1 MPDQSQ
7 LWSKAAAT
15 YEQDFIDPYLPGVR
29 NPLPRAVEELADP
42 QRGTVADFGCGVGPL
57 LPLLAEHF
65 RRVIAV
71 DFAEGMLK
79 RAREAC
85 ADLPNVEFLHRA
97 FTDLAP
103 LAGQADV
110 AVAVNS
116 LVLPDIGELEKA
128 LESIHAALRPGGRF
142 LGVVPGIDAVHYC
155 TMLLVDR
162 ARKAG
167 MPLDKA
173 QQNAAHHGEHAL
185 YDFAFGG
192 FRFQGIAQH
201 FWQPFEVRYR
211 LRRAGFRRV
220 RLTKVHLTW
229 SQFAGA
235 PDLKAEPP
243 PWDWFFQ
250 AEKQEIHHKDT
261 KNTKETQR
269 EAKQRSN
276 E

>member
-1 MPDQSQ
+1 MPDQSH

-42 QRGTVADFGCGVGPL
+42 QKGTAADLGCGVGPL
-57 LPLLAEHF
+57 LPLLAKHF

-79 RAREAC
+79 RAQEAC
-85 ADLPNVEFLHRA
+85 EALPNVEFLRGTFA
-97 FTDLAP
+97 DLTP
-103 LAGQADV
+103 LAGQVDV

-116 LVLPDIGELEKA
+116 LVMPDIGELEMA
-128 LESIHAALRPGGRF
+128 LHSIHAALRSGGRF
-142 LGVVPGIDAVHYC
+142 LGIVPAIDAVHYY
-155 TMLLVDR
+155 TMLMVDR
-162 ARKAG
+162 ALKAG
-167 MPLDKA
+167 MPPDMA
-173 QQNAAHHGEHAL
+173 RQNAAYHGEHSL

-192 FRFQGIAQH
+192 FRYQSIAQH

-220 RLTKVHLTW
+220 RLTKVHLSW
-229 SQFAGA
+229 SQFTGA
-235 PDLKAEPP
+235 ADLKQEPP

-250 AEKQEIHHKDT
+250 AEKQKVHHKDT
-261 KNTKETQR
+261 KYTKETQR
-269 EAKQRSN
+269 KTKQRSN

>member
-1 MPDQSQ
+1 MTSQSH

-29 NPLPRAVEELADP
+29 NPLPRAVAELADP
-42 QRGTVADFGCGVGPL
+42 KKGTAADLGCGVGPL
-57 LPLLAEHF
+57 LPLLAKHF

-79 RAREAC
+79 RARQACEA
-85 ADLPNVEFLHRA
+85 LPNVEFLCGP

-103 LAGQADV
+103 LAGQLDV

-116 LVLPDIGELEKA
+116 LVLPDIGDLEEA
-128 LESIHAALRPGGRF
+128 LKSIHAALRPGGRF
-142 LGVVPGIDAVHYC
+142 LGIVPAIDAVHYC

-162 ARKAG
+162 ARKSG

-173 QQNAAHHGEHAL
+173 RQNAAHHGEHAL

-250 AEKQEIHHKDT
+250 AEKAEISRKDA
-261 KNTKETQR
+261 KTQR
-269 EAKQRSN
+269 RRPS
-276 E
+276 